1 MKFNVFLVSK
11 HSSDTFTMTVNA
23 TDEDDAMEVA
33 NTIIDT
39 DDAYSEYRVGWR
51 ISEALEV

>member
-11 HSSDTFTMTVNA
+11 HSSDTFTMMVNA

-33 NTIIDT
+33 DTIIDT